1 MSAPRSGRD
10 AMKLVIFDV
19 DGTLVDSQHFIVEA
33 QTRAFA
39 AHGLPAPSRAEML
52 SIVGLSLVQA
62 FEQLVPDGPA
72 ASLAQAY
79 RDAWSV
85 MRLDPDYADEMY
97 PGAVEAVNALAQRDD
112 LLLGIAT
119 GKSLRGVH
127 HLFDER
133 GWHGRFATVQT
144 SDGHPSKPHPAMVL
158 KALAET
164 GLAPADA
171 LMIGDTSYDK
181 AMGAAADVRT
191 LGVTWGYHTR
201 DQLIASGAERLV
213 ESYEDLMAVLASGQC
228 WD

>member
-62 FEQLVPDGPA
+62 FEHLVPDGPA

-164 GLAPADA
+164 GMSPADA
-171 LMIGDTSYDK
+171 LMIGDTSYDM
-181 AMGAAADVRT
+181 AMGRAAGVRT

-201 DQLIASGAERLV
+201 DQLMASGAERLV
-213 ESYEDLMAVLASGQC
+213 ESYEDLTAVLASGQC

>member
-171 LMIGDTSYDK
+171 LMIGDTSYDM
-181 AMGAAADVRT
+181 AMGRAAGVRT

>member
-164 GLAPADA
+164 GMSPADA
-171 LMIGDTSYDK
+171 LMIGDTSYDM
-181 AMGAAADVRT
+181 AMGRAAGVRT

-201 DQLIASGAERLV
+201 DQLMASGAERLV

>member
-62 FEQLVPDGPA
+62 FEQLVPEAPA

-97 PGAVEAVNALAQRDD
+97 PGTVEAVNALAQRDD

-164 GLAPADA
+164 GLAPVDA
-171 LMIGDTSYDK
+171 LMIGDTSYDM
-181 AMGAAADVRT
+181 AMGAAAGVRT

>member
-164 GLAPADA
+164 GQAPADA
-171 LMIGDTSYDK
+171 LMIGDTSYDM
-181 AMGAAADVRT
+181 AMGRAAGVRT

-201 DQLIASGAERLV
+201 DQLMASGAERLV

>member
-164 GLAPADA
+164 GMAPADA
-171 LMIGDTSYDK
+171 LMIGDTSYDM
-181 AMGAAADVRT
+181 AMGAAAGVRT

-201 DQLIASGAERLV
+201 DQLMASGAERLV

>member
-171 LMIGDTSYDK
+171 LMIGDTSYDM
-181 AMGAAADVRT
+181 AMGAAAGVRT

-201 DQLIASGAERLV
+201 DQLMASGAERLV

>member
-164 GLAPADA
+164 GMAPADA
-171 LMIGDTSYDK
+171 LMIGDTSYDM
-181 AMGAAADVRT
+181 AMGRAAGVRT

-201 DQLIASGAERLV
+201 DQLMASGAERLV

>member
-171 LMIGDTSYDK
+171 LMIGDTSYDM
-181 AMGAAADVRT
+181 AMGAAAGVRT

>member
-171 LMIGDTSYDK
+171 LMIGDTSYDM
-181 AMGAAADVRT
+181 AMGRAAGVRT

-201 DQLIASGAERLV
+201 DQLMASGAERLV

>member
-164 GLAPADA
+164 GMAPADA
-171 LMIGDTSYDK
+171 LMIGDTSYDM
-181 AMGAAADVRT
+181 AMGRAAGVRT

>member
-164 GLAPADA
+164 GMSPADA
-171 LMIGDTSYDK
+171 LMIGDASYDM
-181 AMGAAADVRT
+181 AMGRAAGVRT

-201 DQLIASGAERLV
+201 DQLMASGAERLV

>member
-164 GLAPADA
+164 GMVPADA
-171 LMIGDTSYDK
+171 LMIGDTSYDM
-181 AMGAAADVRT
+181 AMGRAAGVRT